1 MASGTTTVRLGA
13 DHALHRIGRMGLGA
27 GAVGLALSA
36 LGAFAT
42 PDQFLRSYLV
52 AFLFLIGIA
61 LGCLAI
67 LMISYVTGGAWG
79 AVTRRVLESGT
90 RTLPFLAIAFL
101 PIAIGLGEL
110 YAWARPETVAHDP
123 LLQMKHIYLNRPF
136 FLGRAVFYFTAW
148 LLVAHFLNR
157 WSVEMDE
164 THDPAPGQRRLE
176 QLSRGGIV
184 LLGLTMTFASVDWM
198 MSLEPHWFSTI
209 YGILFIGGSVLTAM
223 AVVIPVTA
231 LLVEEPSFAA
241 IVTPT
246 QFHDLGKLLL
256 AFVML
261 WAYFGFSQFLITWS
275 GNLPDEIP
283 WYVSR
288 LRGGWEWVALA
299 IVVFHFALPFVVL
312 LSRDVKRRPRALGL
326 LALALV
332 ALRFVDLF
340 WMVAPAF
347 HPAQLMVHWLDA
359 AALLGLGGL
368 WLGVFVREL
377 ASRPLVQTND
387 PSLPVGA

>member
-1 MASGTTTVRLGA
+1 MATVTTPRLSLDHPLRRVGRTALAAGTV
-13 DHALHRIGRMGLGA
+13 GLLLSVV
-27 GAVGLALSA
+27 GAVAAPG
-36 LGAFAT
+36 
-42 PDQFLRSYLV
+42 QFLRSYLV
-52 AFLFLIGIA
+52 AYLFLTGIA

-90 RTLPFLAIAFL
+90 RTLPLLALGFL
-101 PIAIGLGEL
+101 PVALRLGDL
-110 YAWARPETVAHDP
+110 YAWARPETVARDP
-123 LLQMKHIYLNRPF
+123 LLQMKHLYLNRPF
-136 FLGRAVFYFTAW
+136 FLGRAVFYFAAW
-148 LLVAHFLNR
+148 LLVAHFMNR
-157 WSVEMDE
+157 WSLELDE
-164 THDPAPGQRRLE
+164 TRDPAPGQRRLE

-184 LLGLTMTFASVDWM
+184 ILGFTMTFAAIDWM

-231 LLVEEPSFAA
+231 LLLDEPAFAGV
-241 IVTPT
+241 VTPT

-261 WAYFGFSQFLITWS
+261 WAYFGFAQFLITWS
-275 GNLPDEIP
+275 GNLPEEIP

-299 IVVFHFALPFVVL
+299 VVLFHFVLPFVVL
-312 LSRDVKRRPRALGL
+312 LSRDVKRRPRALAT
-326 LALALV
+326 LALGLV

-340 WMVAPAF
+340 WLIVPAF
-347 HPAQLMVHWLDA
+347 HPAQLVVHWLDA
-359 AALLGLGGL
+359 AALVGLGGV
-368 WLGVFVREL
+368 WLAVFVREL
-377 ASRPLVQTND
+377 ASRPLLQLND
-387 PSLPVGA
+387 PSLPART